1 MFTARCAC
9 FGSSVCVGMHCF
21 HCMGFPTLVPPNSDS
36 SRELPYQFRHRG
48 FPINSVPEVFL
59 VSLSDGYFLVGV
71 SSVRRTAVDPKSF
84 ALSLFSC
91 WVLLVQGICPFVCV
105 LVSLTLEHE
114 HTSCD
119 MRLHD
124 VIRLYLRV
132 YRTLCIAKHRVSHL
146 QLHRNL
152 CDNDA
157 ECCVCCT

>member
-1 MFTARCAC
+1 MNHVQVLAILVGLSSLSLIVAHFVGCALVFTARCAC

-105 LVSLTLEHE
+105 LVSLT
-114 HTSCD
+114 
-119 MRLHD
+119 M
-124 VIRLYLRV
+124 
-132 YRTLCIAKHRVSHL
+132 
-146 QLHRNL
+146 
-152 CDNDA
+152 
-157 ECCVCCT
+157 